1 MTESS
6 TPRRNSSVGASPAAK
21 APEKAQEAAGTAPF
35 PLDKLNPGSFKRQ
48 PPPRHQE
55 PWSHFHDN
63 NSNSVPPITE
73 STDRLMHALQGK
85 MTSGLSP
92 ASLVLAYLDWAVHL
106 GNSAGKITEMSQ
118 NAMAKSQRF
127 SMWAAR
133 AISDPNTA
141 PFIEPLSQDT
151 RFAAD
156 SWKTFPYNV
165 LHQSFLL
172 SEQWWHYATTDVRGV
187 SRHHQDVVSFAARQL
202 LDMVSPSNNP
212 LTNPEVI
219 KATIEQGGQNLV
231 RGGQKWFDDYERS
244 LSGRPPASAADY
256 RVGETIACT
265 PGKVVYRNQLIEL
278 IQYSPTTEA
287 VQAEP
292 ILIVPA
298 WIMKYYILDLSP
310 QNSMVK
316 FLVERGYTVF
326 MISWRNPGRDERDFG
341 MEDYMR
347 MGVIDSLNAISSI
360 TGGAKIHTC
369 GYCLGGTLLSIS
381 AAALAR
387 DGDERIKSVTLL
399 AAQTDFEEAGE
410 IMLFID
416 ESQVTFLEDMMWDQ
430 GYLDTKQM
438 SGAFQLLRSNDLIW
452 SRMLKEYVLGE
463 PEFMNDLMAWN
474 GDATRMP
481 FRMHS
486 EYLRHLFLDNDLSKG
501 RYQIDSRA
509 IALTDIRAD
518 ICAVG
523 TTKDHIAP
531 WKSVFKIHILTDTD
545 VTFILTGGGHN
556 AGIVSEPGHKHRSYQ
571 IGTRHDLDRYIDPD
585 TWAQVTPKTEGS
597 WWLAWADWLDERSS
611 GTITPPP
618 MGNKQGGYPALYGA
632 PGEYVLQK

>member
-1 MTESS
+1 MTESPS
-6 TPRRNSSVGASPAAK
+6 PRRRSSAAAPA
-21 APEKAQEAAGTAPF
+21 ETAPAETA
-35 PLDKLNPGSFKRQ
+35 PAPTAPAPAGDKVNPGAFKR
-48 PPPRHQE
+48 PPPVRHAE
-55 PWSHFHDN
+55 PWSQFHEPGA
-63 NSNSVPPITE
+63 VPPITE

-85 MTSGLSP
+85 LTQGLSP
-92 ASLVLAYLDWAVHL
+92 ASLMLAYLDWAVHL
-106 GNSAGKITEMSQ
+106 GNSAGKVTEMTQ
-118 NAMAKSQRF
+118 NALAKSLRF
-127 SMWAAR
+127 AMWAGR
-133 AISDPNTA
+133 AAHDPNA
-141 PFIEPLSQDT
+141 ASFIEPLPQDT
-151 RFAAD
+151 RFAAEG
-156 SWKTFPYNV
+156 WKTFPFNV
-165 LHQSFLL
+165 LSQSFLL
-172 SEQWWHYATTDVRGV
+172 SEQWWHYATSDVRGV
-187 SRHHQDVVSFAARQL
+187 SRHHQDVVSFAARQM

-219 KATIEQGGQNLV
+219 KATVEQGGMNLM
-231 RGGQKWFDDYERS
+231 RGVQKFYDDFERN
-244 LSGRPPASAADY
+244 LSGQPAASAAEY
-256 RVGETIACT
+256 RVGENIACT
-265 PGKVVYRNQLIEL
+265 PGKVVYRNQLVEL

-316 FLVERGYTVF
+316 FLVDRGFTVF
-326 MISWRNPGRDERDFG
+326 MISWRNPGREERNFG

-347 MGVIDSLNAISSI
+347 LGVLDSLNAISAI
-360 TGGAKIHTC
+360 TGGQKVHTC
-369 GYCLGGTLLSIS
+369 GYCLGGTLLSI
-381 AAALAR
+381 AASTLAR

-399 AAQTDFEEAGE
+399 AAQTDFEDAGE

-452 SRMLKEYVLGE
+452 SRILKEYVLGE

-474 GDATRMP
+474 VDATRMP
-481 FRMHS
+481 YRMHS

-501 RYQIDSRA
+501 RYQIDGRA

-545 VTFILTGGGHN
+545 VTFVLTGGGHN

-585 TWAQVTPKTEGS
+585 TWAQVTPKHEGS
-597 WWLAWADWLDERSS
+597 WWLAWADWLEERSS
-611 GTITPPP
+611 GTIAPPP
-618 MGNKQGGYPALYGA
+618 TGNREAGYAALYRA
-632 PGEYVLQK
+632 PGEYVLIK